1 MMNQTTTCSQQ
12 SGNTSYHQAFSGSS
26 QSLLMDII
34 NQASF
39 AMDDIL
45 LYLDTHPCDQ
55 AALDYYR
62 RVASARMNAMNAY
75 QANYGPLMV
84 DQVHNG
90 NDWTWMKGKWPW
102 EGGRQTCGDMK
113 KDCSTR

>member
-1 MMNQTTTCSQQ
+1 MTSCNPPSSNQSCRQ
-12 SGNTSYHQAFSGSS
+12 
-26 QSLLMDII
+26 LMDII

-62 RVASARMNAMNAY
+62 HMAGARLNAMNAY
-75 QANYGPLMV
+75 QASCGPLLV
-84 DQVHNG
+84 DQVTSDNY
-90 NDWTWMKGKWPW
+90 WTWMSGTWPW
-102 EGGRQTCGDMK
+102 EGGSCPCGDMRNV
-113 KDCSTR
+113 CNTR